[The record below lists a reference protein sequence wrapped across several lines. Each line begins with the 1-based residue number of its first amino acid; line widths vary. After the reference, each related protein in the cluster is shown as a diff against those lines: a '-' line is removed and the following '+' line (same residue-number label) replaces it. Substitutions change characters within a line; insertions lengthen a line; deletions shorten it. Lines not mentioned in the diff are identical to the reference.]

1 MIKENIILRL
11 YYLII
16 ATEGIEPSTFG
27 LWARH
32 ANLCAT
38 SLFLVLQK
46 IKIKNKDVET
56 PGVGLE
62 PTATRLKVLRS
73 TN

>member
-16 ATEGIEPSTFG
+16 ATEGFEPSTFG

-38 SLFLVLQK
+38 SLFLVPVK
-46 IKIKNKDVET
+46 DKDVET
-56 PGVGLE
+56 PGVGIE

-73 TN
+73 TD